1 MNKQQIMEI
10 VRFYISTSQN
20 KFTMMVNINDLSQVI
35 LFLYGGEVE
44 ITILDLQVNHLNNDM
59 KFLTIIFK

>member
-1 MNKQQIMEI
+1 MNKQQIMEN

-20 KFTMMVNINDLSQVI
+20 KFSMIVNINDLSNVI